1 MTKME
6 LELIAA
12 ADKLDLKDAICTTAE
27 NVLNYF
33 KDVFGVETNSFDEK
47 VMLDF
52 IADAVLFAYKTGMD
66 TGEAIV
72 KSQAPE
78 GEIVD
83 AEFTIVE
90 VSNV

>member
-27 NVLNYF
+27 NVVNYF
-33 KDVFGVETNSFDEK
+33 KDVFGVEPNAFDMN
-47 VMLDF
+47 VILDL
-52 IADAVLFAYKTGMD
+52 IADAVMFAYKTGAD
-66 TGEAIV
+66 TTEAIMKDPIDV
-72 KSQAPE
+72 

-83 AEFTIVE
+83 AEFTIIEAVQ
-90 VSNV
+90 